1 MVNSFN
7 YGFHKSELSISQRQ
21 SIIRP
26 IPKKKKKKL
35 FYLKN
40 WRPISLLIVDYKI
53 ASKTLAL
60 RLNKV
65 HQRFAKTLGLSKLI
79 FVSLCVHTPPHY
91 IEH

>member
-1 MVNSFN
+1 MD
-7 YGFHKSELSISQRQ
+7 SIKVSCQFLKDKA
-21 SIIRP
+21 SYVLFE
-26 IPKKKKKKL
+26 KKKKKKL

-40 WRPISLLIVDYKI
+40 WRRISLLNVGYKI

-91 IEH
+91 IAH